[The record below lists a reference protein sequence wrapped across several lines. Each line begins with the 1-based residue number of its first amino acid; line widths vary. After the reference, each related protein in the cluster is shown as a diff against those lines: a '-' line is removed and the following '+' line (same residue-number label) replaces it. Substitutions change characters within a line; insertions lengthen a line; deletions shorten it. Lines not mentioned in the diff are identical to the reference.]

1 MKFLLDVS
9 PNKLEQRLSEFS
21 DLIAG
26 QLLTPL
32 TRYNNAGGLFAID
45 NGAFSGFKKKD
56 FKSLLE
62 REHENKDRCLFVVV
76 PDVVGNGKRTLEIWH
91 LRHNIIHGWPK
102 ALVIQDG
109 IEDLDIPWSELQAV
123 FVGGNDPWKDS
134 RAVVDIV
141 KTALIL
147 DKHIHV
153 GRVNTIKRFV
163 KFEELG
169 AHTCD
174 GSGASM
180 YDHMLEDIA
189 KAKQQGPHPVLWEE

>member
-1 MKFLLDVS
+1 MKYLLDVS
-9 PNKLEQRLSEFS
+9 PSKLEQRLSEFA

-32 TRYNNAGGLFAID
+32 TRYSNAGGVFAID
-45 NGAFSGFKKKD
+45 NGARSGFRKKG

-62 REHENKDRCLFVVV
+62 REHENRDRCLFVVV
-76 PDVVGNGKRTLEIWH
+76 PDVVGNGRRTLEIWR
-91 LRHNIIHGWPK
+91 LRHNMIHGWPK
-102 ALVIQDG
+102 ALVLQDG

-153 GRVNTIKRFV
+153 GRVNTIKRFS

-189 KAKQQGPHPVLWEE
+189 RAKQQGSHLVLWEE